1 MKSVY
6 VTGSGQCGETFVLN
20 LFKNNMKI
28 AAFDETRPLLSS
40 YYKFIKYNKLN
51 IDDGPLFK
59 IIENDIKKISQ
70 KKKIR
75 LESSSFLS
83 LHVADMSKK
92 FGSKIIILLRNPFD
106 VANSLVEKGWYKKK
120 YIKNDKKKIIGY
132 QGISTHLYNKHHNFC
147 RLSPRDNYFYK
158 WNKMSPLLK
167 VKWYWDSIYSEIFKD
182 LKNVPKK
189 NYKII
194 KIEEL
199 DYVKYLEISKWI
211 GITPELNRF
220 IFNLKLKL
228 AKRKNNKRNMSEVK
242 KFTKFK
248 SKIENLYYKE
258 NLF

>member
-20 LFKNNMKI
+20 LFKKNSKI
-28 AAFDETRPLLSS
+28 LAFDETRPSLTS

-59 IIENDIKKISQ
+59 IIENFIKKILK

-75 LESSSFLS
+75 IESSSFLS
-83 LHVADMSKK
+83 LHAADISKK

-106 VANSLVEKGWYKKK
+106 VANSLVKKGWYEKK
-120 YIKNDKKKIIGY
+120 YFKKDKKKIIGY

-147 RLSPRDNYFYK
+147 RLSPRGNFFYE

-167 VKWYWDSIYSEIFKD
+167 VKWYWDSIYTEIFKD
-182 LKNVPKK
+182 LKKIQKK

-199 DYVKYLEISKWI
+199 DYEKYLKISKWI

-228 AKRKNNKRNMSEVK
+228 VKRKSNKINKTALK
-242 KFTKFK
+242 KFTKLK
-248 SKIENLYYKE
+248 SKIEKLYYKE